1 MSHFIV
7 IYDRRRRVEA
17 DVLRI
22 DDPEEAMEQLFEIET
37 SLRGDRERGVVM
49 LVAEDEDTIRTT
61 HSHYFKTLDELLDLA
76 EA

>member
-7 IYDRRRRVEA
+7 IYDRRRRAEA
-17 DVLRI
+17 EVIRI
-22 DDPEEAMEQLFEIET
+22 EDAAEAMERLFEIET
-37 SLRGDRERGVVM
+37 GLRGDLERGVVM
-49 LVAEDEDTIRTT
+49 LVAQDEDTIRAT